1 MAGTAAV
8 VRLEDVHKTY
18 RTGEVDVHAV
28 RGVSLEIARGEF
40 VAFMGSSGS
49 GKSTLMNLL
58 GCLDRPTRGRYLLDG
73 FDVSGLD
80 RDQLADIRNRKLG
93 FVFQS
98 FNLLPRTSALENV
111 ELPLL
116 YGEHRLTNAELG
128 EKARKVLATVGLSGR
143 EDHHPSQLSGGQ
155 QQRVAIA
162 RALINDPEVVLADEP
177 TGNLDSRTSLEIM
190 DIFQKLNE
198 RGITIVM
205 VTHETDIAAFAKR
218 NIVMRDGTVQT
229 DQPSRTTPD
238 CGKRNEEFG
247 DQEMK
252 FESTFKIAFRAL
264 RRNKL
269 RSVLTA
275 LGIIIGVGAVIAMV
289 SIGNGAKAQVEQQIA
304 SLGENVIL
312 IFSGSVTSSGIRTG
326 WGSAGT
332 LKIEDAEAIRREVP
346 GVIAVSEEVI
356 STRQVSAGNQNWFTR
371 VYGESPEYFD
381 IRQWPLSDGA
391 SFTGQDVRSSNK
403 VCVIGRTTASQVFGS
418 EDPIGQ
424 VLRIQGVPFL
434 VTGVLT
440 PKGLSPQGTDQDDI
454 VIMPYTSA
462 MKRVIGGST
471 LRGINVQV
479 ASPNDLAPAQ
489 QQITE
494 LLRQRHNIRAG
505 RDDDFTVRNQQE
517 IAETATATSRIMALL
532 LGAIASVSL
541 IVGGIGIM
549 NIMLVSVTER
559 TREIGVRLAVGAHG
573 RDILTQFLIEAV
585 TLSVIGGAI
594 GILLGLGASRMLSV
608 FAHWPTLISIPSI
621 IAAFFVSAAVGIFF
635 GFYPA
640 REAAR
645 LDPIEALRY
654 E

>member
-1 MAGTAAV
+1 
-8 VRLEDVHKTY
+8 VR
-18 RTGEVDVHAV
+18 VD
-28 RGVSLEIARGEF
+28 
-40 VAFMGSSGS
+40 
-49 GKSTLMNLL
+49 
-58 GCLDRPTRGRYLLDG
+58 
-73 FDVSGLD
+73 
-80 RDQLADIRNRKLG
+80 
-93 FVFQS
+93 
-98 FNLLPRTSALENV
+98 
-111 ELPLL
+111 
-116 YGEHRLTNAELG
+116 
-128 EKARKVLATVGLSGR
+128 
-143 EDHHPSQLSGGQ
+143 
-155 QQRVAIA
+155 
-162 RALINDPEVVLADEP
+162 
-177 TGNLDSRTSLEIM
+177 
-190 DIFQKLNE
+190 
-198 RGITIVM
+198 
-205 VTHETDIAAFAKR
+205 
-218 NIVMRDGTVQT
+218 
-229 DQPSRTTPD
+229 
-238 CGKRNEEFG
+238 
-247 DQEMK
+247 
-252 FESTFKIAFRAL
+252 STFKIAFRAL

-326 WGSAGT
+326 WGNAGT

-356 STRQVSAGNQNWFTR
+356 STSQVSAGNQNWFTR
-371 VYGESPEYFD
+371 IYGESPEYFD
-381 IRQWPLSDGA
+381 IRKWPLSDGA
-391 SFTGQDVRSSNK
+391 NFTSQDVRSANK

-418 EDPIGQ
+418 ESPIGQ
-424 VLRIQGVPFL
+424 ILRIKGVPFL

-440 PKGLSPQGTDQDDI
+440 AKGLSPQGTDQDDI

-479 ASPNDLAPAQ
+479 ATPNDLAPAQ

-494 LLRQRHNIRAG
+494 LLRQRHNIRSG

-517 IAETATATSRIMALL
+517 IAETATATSRVMTLL
-532 LGAIASVSL
+532 LGAIASDSL
-541 IVGGIGIM
+541 VVGGIGIM